1 MDELNADLTNRVA
14 ESEITVYNLADLWD
28 DAPVDELDIEP
39 FLVQGLMLKEEP
51 FREDVKAYDFSQ
63 HAGHHVA
70 IHCSTDAIVPT
81 WGYMLLASKLEGIAR
96 SVTFGHEDDLIRD
109 YYIRA
114 LEDEDWSAYA
124 DKPVVIKGCGGDTVP
139 DVAYL
144 IATQKLQGVARK
156 LMYGEPCSSVPL
168 WRRPQKKK
176 KPAASAKAVSAN
188 LPTPGKS

>member
-1 MDELNADLTNRVA
+1 MDELTGNITNRVS
-14 ESEITVYNLADLWD
+14 ESEIAVYNLADLWD
-28 DAPVDELDIEP
+28 DAPVAELDIEP

-51 FREDVKAYDFSQ
+51 FREDVKAYDFTQ
-63 HAGHHVA
+63 HEGQHVA

-96 SVTFGHEDDLIRD
+96 SVAFGTEDDLVRD

-114 LEDEDWSAYA
+114 LEAEDWSPYA
-124 DKPVVIKGCGGDTVP
+124 DRPVVIKGCGGDTVP

-168 WRRPQKKK
+168 WRRSQPKKK
-176 KPAASAKAVSAN
+176 SAGAAKAVSAN
-188 LPTPGKS
+188 LPTPGK

>member
-1 MDELNADLTNRVA
+1 MDDLTDDLTNRVA
-14 ESEITVYNLADLWD
+14 QSDITVFNLADLWD
-28 DAPVDELDIEP
+28 DAPVAELDIEP

-51 FREDVKAYDFSQ
+51 FREAVKDYDFSQ
-63 HAGHHVA
+63 HEGEHVA
-70 IHCSTDAIVPT
+70 VYCSTDAIVPT

-96 SVTFGHEDDLIRD
+96 SVAFGREADLMRD

-114 LEDEDWSAYA
+114 LEAVDWTQYA
-124 DKPVVIKGCGGDTVP
+124 GNPVVIKGCGGDTVP

-168 WRRPQKKK
+168 WRRPQKKNE
-176 KPAASAKAVSAN
+176 PTGAAKAVSAN
-188 LPTPGKS
+188 LPTPGK